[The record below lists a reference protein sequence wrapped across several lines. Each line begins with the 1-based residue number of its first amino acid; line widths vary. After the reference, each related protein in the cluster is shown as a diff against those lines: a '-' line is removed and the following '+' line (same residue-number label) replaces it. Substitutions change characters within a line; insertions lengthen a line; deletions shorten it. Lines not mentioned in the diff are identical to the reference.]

1 MGGDSQSKVFGVP
14 EVERRFDDY
23 DRITH
28 LISIEYSI
36 CTPASHP
43 KSFLDILRNMQPVI
57 VFADR
62 PLVRMSDRG
71 KTCCSHSARD
81 LWLPLSLGLGP
92 AQLPDTESPSTHPQ
106 GEHLRCP
113 QKPHIYAK
121 ALRRTRL
128 RGFCEEIHR
137 INGWIGVNDLDD
149 TID

>member
-1 MGGDSQSKVFGVP
+1 
-14 EVERRFDDY
+14 
-23 DRITH
+23 
-28 LISIEYSI
+28 
-36 CTPASHP
+36 
-43 KSFLDILRNMQPVI
+43 
-57 VFADR
+57 
-62 PLVRMSDRG
+62 MSDRG

-149 TID
+149 TVD